1 MDGKGHLESAA
12 LQPIELDGIITLSS
26 VKGAYDSLGFGFRG
40 EAHPPEVIQ
49 GLERLDANFP
59 KAVRELLSDPDDAKS
74 RRLLRE
80 SVGDQDLGAY
90 LQGLGGPDHRPESSD
105 HAGMSAFLESASAL
119 RNALD
124 FHRNADDDALG
135 PPAILGLKSFGQAT
149 RPF

>member
-12 LQPIELDGIITLSS
+12 LQPIELGWIIALSS

-40 EAHPPEVIQ
+40 EAHPPKVIH
-49 GLERLDANFP
+49 GLERLDADFP
-59 KAVRELLSDPDDAKS
+59 EAVRELLSYPDDAKS

-105 HAGMSAFLESASAL
+105 HARVGAFLESASVLRSAL
-119 RNALD
+119 H
-124 FHRNADDDALG
+124 FHRNADDDTPGA
-135 PPAILGLKSFGQAT
+135 PAILRLKSFGQAT